1 MGIFQKLSTVLKSN
15 INDLIARAENPEK
28 MLNQIILDMRDQLAK
43 AKREVAAAIADER
56 KLRAQLDD
64 EVKQTRDW
72 EHRAMLAVKE
82 GRDDLAKQALIRQQE
97 HAQRAATIDQT
108 WTAQA
113 QETEKLKGSLRQ
125 LNDKIEEAKRKRN
138 LLIAKQKRA
147 QAQKRIHET
156 MSGLSD
162 TSAFEAF
169 NRMAEKIEESER
181 RTVAQVEVNEAALQD
196 SEYLYMEGYLVTSDS
211 ARGAAIHTRK
221 LAQQHGVK
229 TAISLSDP
237 GMVEFFSEGLREMI
251 GEQVDLLFCN
261 EDEALAWT
269 GTSSVALAAE
279 ALKQD
284 AASFAITLGGDGALV
299 YDGQQLIEIAPHPV
313 QAIDTNGAGDMFAG
327 AFLYAISHGHD
338 FASAGLL
345 ACRSAAELV
354 CQYGPRLPADTHS
367 SLLSE
372 VLKG

>member
-1 MGIFQKLSTVLKSN
+1 MGIFQKFSTLLKSN

-64 EVKQTRDW
+64 EIKQTRDW

-97 HAQRAATIDQT
+97 HAQRAATLEQT
-108 WTAQA
+108 WGAQA

-147 QAQKRIHET
+147 QAQRRIHET

-181 RTVAQVEVNEAALQD
+181 R
-196 SEYLYMEGYLVTSDS
+196 S
-211 ARGAAIHTRK
+211 
-221 LAQQHGVK
+221 LAQAEV
-229 TAISLSDP
+229 
-237 GMVEFFSEGLREMI
+237 
-251 GEQVDLLFCN
+251 
-261 EDEALAWT
+261 
-269 GTSSVALAAE
+269 AE
-279 ALKQD
+279 ALSGDTLETEFLQLESGGGD
-284 AASFAITLGGDGALV
+284 ADVEDRLMALKAEMGLIAAPAAEKPKAITSGEEDDEEEEEEGVEAEAKAPEEAPVADAVLLEEFE
-299 YDGQQLIEIAPHPV
+299 QLEKK
-313 QAIDTNGAGDMFAG
+313 
-327 AFLYAISHGHD
+327 
-338 FASAGLL
+338 
-345 ACRSAAELV
+345 
-354 CQYGPRLPADTHS
+354 GPEPN
-367 SLLSE
+367 
-372 VLKG
+372 